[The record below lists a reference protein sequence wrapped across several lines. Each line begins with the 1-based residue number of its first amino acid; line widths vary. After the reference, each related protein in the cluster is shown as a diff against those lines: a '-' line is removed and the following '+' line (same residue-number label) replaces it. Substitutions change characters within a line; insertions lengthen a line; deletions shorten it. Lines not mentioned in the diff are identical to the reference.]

1 MKAIILAGGKGS
13 RLYPLTTT
21 NSKQLLPVYDKPMI
35 YYPLSIGM
43 MGGIREVLIIST
55 PEHLNF
61 YKNLLSDGKQLGI
74 QISYIVQIK
83 PEGLAQ
89 ALILGEEFIKDDSC
103 ILILGDN
110 ILYGHGLQKLLNQAI
125 SQCEKTNSAVV
136 LGYPVKNPTEYGVA
150 EIKDD
155 EVISI
160 EEKPKQPKSN
170 NAVIGLYFYPNDAVK
185 KAKEITKSERG
196 ELEITSLNN
205 LYIKEK
211 RLRIELLGRGYA
223 WFDSGT
229 HTSLLEAAN
238 FIKTIQD
245 RQGLYIGCIEEVAL
259 KQNFI
264 STHDLKQYLANNSGS
279 SDYNIYLKNLGL

>member
-13 RLYPLTTT
+13 RLFPLTIT

-35 YYPLSIGM
+35 YYPLSIVM
-43 MGGIREVLIIST
+43 MAGIKDVLIISS

-61 YKNLLSDGKQLGI
+61 YKNLIGDGKQLGI
-74 QISYIVQIK
+74 NISYIVQLK
-83 PEGLAQ
+83 PEGIAQ
-89 ALILGEEFIKDDSC
+89 AFILGEEFIKNDSC
-103 ILILGDN
+103 LLILGDN
-110 ILYGHGLQKLLNQAI
+110 ILYGHGLQRLLNQAI
-125 SQCEKTNSAVV
+125 NRCETENSAVV

-150 EIKDD
+150 EMRDD

-160 EEKPKQPKSN
+160 EEKPKQPKSH
-170 NAVIGLYFYPNDAVK
+170 NAVIGLYIYPNDVAK

-205 LYIKEK
+205 LYIREK

-245 RQGLYIGCIEEVAL
+245 RQGLYIGCIEEIAL

-264 STHDLKQYLANNSGS
+264 SKSELGAYLENNSGN
-279 SDYNIYLKNLGL
+279 SDYMKYLKNLTL